1 MEPTM
6 SAVGKEVRL
15 RRLFHSS
22 NTSVSVAL
30 DHAISWGVVP
40 GIENVQQV
48 IENLAPVGPDSFTL
62 VKGAA
67 LRCYRQY
74 LGRIPFILKAT
85 CFSPFHPAFDTPL
98 ATVEEALRMGA
109 EAISVGTTTGGD
121 DQAQL
126 LTNLSQVVRQADQY
140 GLPTVTHIYP
150 KGNLIAESDRYLV
163 KHVAYSARAAAE
175 IGVDIIKTFYTGS
188 PETFGKVIE
197 AAAPAR
203 VVISGGTKA
212 DSLRQFFQMTHDG
225 MDAGA
230 YGVTYGRNVW
240 QADRPSSVLK
250 ALLALVHDRVSV
262 DDAVAIAEADA

>member
-40 GIENVQQV
+40 GIENIQQV
-48 IENLAPVGPDSFTL
+48 IDDLSPVGPDSFTI
-62 VKGAA
+62 VKGTA
-67 LRCYRQY
+67 LRCYRRN

-98 ATVEEALRMGA
+98 ATVEEALRLGA
-109 EAISVGTTTGGD
+109 EAISIGTTTGGD

-126 LTNLSQVVRQADQY
+126 LTNLAQVVRQADQY

-150 KGNLIAESDRYLV
+150 RGNLIPDADRYQV
-163 KHVAYSARAAAE
+163 EHVAYSARAAAE
-175 IGVDIIKTFYTGS
+175 IGVDIIKTFYTGT
-188 PETFGKVIE
+188 PESFSKVIE

-212 DSLRQFFQMTHDG
+212 DSLTQFFRMTRDG
-225 MDAGA
+225 IDVGA
-230 YGVTYGRNVW
+230 RGVTYGRNVW
-240 QADRPSSVLK
+240 QAERPRSILK
-250 ALLALVHDRVSV
+250 ALLALVHDRASV
-262 DDAVAIAEADA
+262 GDAVAIAESDV